1 MDIYQGE
8 QATAMTRMPKLE
20 KNNYHGW
27 HVKFSAILGT
37 KGCGRAILPSFE
49 ASLPTQCDFSTSDFV
64 DESNP
69 TADKK
74 KKLKAVTQNNVAV
87 SLLYSCISDDLAVE
101 AQGSCGSTDW
111 PLGKAYEVMKFVK
124 SKHIETDAFTPVELK
139 QAVNNISMLKFED
152 PETLKTQV
160 AKVKTMYTSVV
171 KIADDDNLVAQVLAA
186 APGFYSSV
194 LITEQSII
202 ESKGENLTPEKLIK
216 AMRKQFR
223 ISNNKNKVQKDA
235 KDKAALSN
243 VHGGGDKYNNK
254 KKKKWKRNNKKVRF
268 QGHCD
273 ECGMI
278 GHKKEDCW
286 ELEKNASKR
295 PQGWKSR
302 KRRDKTAAVSAELEQ
317 I

>member
-1 MDIYQGE
+1 
-8 QATAMTRMPKLE
+8 MTRMPKLE

-49 ASLPTQCDFSTSDFV
+49 ASLPTQCDYSTSDFV

-69 TADKK
+69 TADEK
-74 KKLKAVTQNNVAV
+74 KKLKAVTQNNAAV

-139 QAVNNISMLKFED
+139 QAVNNISMSKFED
-152 PETLKTQV
+152 PETLETQV
-160 AKVKTMYTSVV
+160 AKVKTMYTSVG
-171 KIADDDNLVAQVLAA
+171 KTADDDDLVAQVLSA

-194 LITEQSII
+194 LTTEQSII
-202 ESKGENLTPEKLIK
+202 ESKGENITPEKLIK
-216 AMRKQFR
+216 AMQKQFR

-235 KDKAALSN
+235 KDEAALSN

-273 ECGMI
+273 ECGMF

-286 ELEKNASKR
+286 ELEQKISKLEV
-295 PQGWKSR
+295 KKA
-302 KRRDKTAAVSAELEQ
+302 KRQ
-317 I
+317 NCGCWC